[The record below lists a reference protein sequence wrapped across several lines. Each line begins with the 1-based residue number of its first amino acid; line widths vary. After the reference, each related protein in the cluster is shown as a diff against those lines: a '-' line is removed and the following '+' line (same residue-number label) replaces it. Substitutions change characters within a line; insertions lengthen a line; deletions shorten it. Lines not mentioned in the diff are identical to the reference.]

1 MSDALS
7 CPASKKRSPDNQ
19 TLHQNLITVGVNSLV
34 TRRQYGFGG
43 LYGEIYF
50 MQSPTNQTIQ
60 IRWHG
65 RGGQGAITAAK
76 VVAEA
81 AFRSGYGG
89 AVMAPTFGTE
99 RRGAPVTTSLKI
111 SHRKIYDLSPIS
123 TPDIV
128 VVLDHMIMHEVDV
141 TAGLKPGGWIILNS
155 PRPVEEHLFP
165 GYRTAVADVTR
176 MGVEAGLRKG
186 IVNTG
191 IIGALG
197 RASGLVDIETFAD
210 QIAEEFAGRGP
221 EANAL
226 AARLVYDA
234 TQMFDNTTGGS
245 TDA

>member
-1 MSDALS
+1 
-7 CPASKKRSPDNQ
+7 
-19 TLHQNLITVGVNSLV
+19 
-34 TRRQYGFGG
+34 
-43 LYGEIYF
+43 
-50 MQSPTNQTIQ
+50 MQSTQDQIIQ

-111 SHRKIYDLSPIS
+111 AHSKIYDLSPIS
-123 TPDIV
+123 APDIV
-128 VVLDHMIMHEVDV
+128 VVLDYMILHEVDV
-141 TAGLKPGGWIILNS
+141 TAGLKCGGWIILNS
-155 PRPVEEHLFP
+155 PLAVEEHLFP
-165 GYRTAVADVTR
+165 GYRTAVANATR
-176 MGVEAGLRKG
+176 LGIEAGLNKG

-191 IIGALG
+191 IIGAFG
-197 RASGLVDIETFAD
+197 RASGLIGIDMLTEAITA
-210 QIAEEFAGRGP
+210 EFAGRRP
-221 EANAL
+221 QENAM

-234 TQMFDNTTGGS
+234 TVMRDNTAGES